1 MLIYFTVEVLNRMNS
16 NRGVSASVA
25 ALTALLFF
33 LSFLSG
39 CVNVDENVPR
49 VITGEEETEQ
59 AIHDRKVI
67 NPERQAVEMQIRLYF
82 KHEFADFLVPS
93 MRTVQKGKQSLEE
106 LVVEELL
113 KGPAKFGR
121 ICIMPPNVKLL
132 DVIRKDETVF
142 VNLSEAFKGETD
154 VTVLPGKQNLAE
166 DVKPVVL
173 AEMKRLAIYS
183 IVNSLTEISG
193 VQQVKILI
201 NNRSISYG
209 DLGLGPLIAGLAN
222 VTPDSAVMPLSRNSR
237 FILNPTQVVHEVFT
251 GFADELNWDRAY
263 SFLAETD
270 IDGEKIPAFEQ
281 FMEMYTAYISEI
293 AFEIKG
299 EEIRHDGTAF
309 VTADF
314 SITYANGER
323 REKVSYNLRVVN
335 EESIWKLIF
344 PEFLLR
350 PEN

>member
-1 MLIYFTVEVLNRMNS
+1 MRFRKRVAVTI
-16 NRGVSASVA
+16 A
-25 ALTALLFF
+25 ALLVCLLFI
-33 LSFLSG
+33 SILSG
-39 CVNVDENVPR
+39 CVGVDENVPR
-49 VITGEEETEQ
+49 VMTAEEEIQ
-59 AIHDRKVI
+59 QPVQDRKVI
-67 NPERQAVEMQIRLYF
+67 NPERQAVETQITLYF
-82 KHEFADFLVPS
+82 KHEFADFLVPGQ
-93 MRTVQKGKQSLEE
+93 RTVQKGKQSLEE

-121 ICIMPPNVKLL
+121 VCIMPPNIKLL
-132 DVIRKDETVF
+132 DVIRKDDTVF
-142 VNLSEAFKGETD
+142 VNLSEAFKGEID
-154 VTVLPGKQNLAE
+154 LAALPGKQNLTE
-166 DVKPVVL
+166 DIKPTVL

-201 NNRSISYG
+201 NNRSVSYG
-209 DLGLGPLIAGLAN
+209 DLGMMPLITGVPN
-222 VTPDSAVMPLSRNSR
+222 ITSDSAVMPLSRNSR

-251 GFADELNWDRAY
+251 GLADELNWERAY
-263 SFLAETD
+263 SFLAQTD
-270 IDGEKIPAFEQ
+270 IDGEKIPALEQ

-299 EEIRHDGTAF
+299 EEVRHDGTAF

-314 SITYANGER
+314 SVTYANGER
-323 REKVSYNLRVVN
+323 REKINYNLRVIN
-335 EESIWKLIF
+335 EEGIWKLIF

>member
-1 MLIYFTVEVLNRMNS
+1 MNQKI
-16 NRGVSASVA
+16 GVSIQAFVLSV
-25 ALTALLFF
+25 LLFMI
-33 LSFLSG
+33 SFLSG
-39 CVNVDENVPR
+39 CVNVVENVPR
-49 VITGEEETEQ
+49 ETIGEEVTEQ
-59 AIHDRKVI
+59 QVQNRKVI
-67 NPERQAVEMQIRLYF
+67 NPERQDVETQITLYF

-93 MRTVQKGKQSLEE
+93 IRTVQIGKQSLEE
-106 LVVEELL
+106 LVVGELL

-121 ICIMPPNVKLL
+121 ICIIPPNVKLL
-132 DVIRKDETVF
+132 DVIRKDDTVF
-142 VNLSEAFKGETD
+142 VNLNEAFKGHIE
-154 VTVLPGKQNLAE
+154 VALLPGKQNLTE
-166 DVKPVVL
+166 DLKPNVS

-183 IVNSLTEISG
+183 IVNSLTEVSG

-209 DLGLGPLIAGLAN
+209 ALGMTPLIAGLSHI
-222 VTPDSAVMPLSRNSR
+222 TPDSAVMPLSRDSR
-237 FILNPTQVVHEVFT
+237 FILNPAQAVHEVFT
-251 GFADELNWDRAY
+251 GLADELNWERAY

-270 IDGEKIPAFEQ
+270 IDGEKIPPIEQ
-281 FMEMYTAYISEI
+281 FMEMYKAYISELI
-293 AFEIKG
+293 FIIKA

-323 REKVSYNLRVVN
+323 REKVNYNLRVVN
-335 EESIWKLIF
+335 EEGIWKLIF